1 MELKDKIYFEE
12 PIEDRFY
19 NGFSEKETVVL
30 RYNGKVGVFTIRNFF
45 TLMDPAERLVA
56 KEEDI
61 WIKDMLEEKPAEV
74 LGKNGFEKVLQLVR
88 RATFEPLFVIK
99 TESGKT
105 TIVGASHQIPV
116 VRDGEDILVRAENI
130 EEGNV
135 VYTADKEGNLKTE
148 KVVKKE
154 LEGKRHLSVYGMITE
169 SGGAIISGIFQKS
182 Y

>member
-1 MELKDKIYFEE
+1 MELKDKIYFGE

-105 TIVGASHQIPV
+105 TIVGASHRIPV
-116 VRDGEDILVRAENI
+116 MRDGEDVLVRAENI
-130 EEGNV
+130 EEGDT
-135 VYTADKEGNLKTE
+135 VYVKEGDNLKTE

>member
-19 NGFSEKETVVL
+19 NGYSEKETVVL
-30 RYNGKVGVFTIRNFF
+30 RYDGKVGVFTIRNFF

-61 WIKDMLEEKPAEV
+61 WVKDMLEEKPAEV
-74 LGKNGFEKVLQLVR
+74 LGKNGFEKVIQLVR
-88 RATFEPLFVIK
+88 RKTFEPLFIIQ

-116 VRDGEDILVRAENI
+116 LRESEELLLRAEDIKEGDLVYVKN
-130 EEGNV
+130 G
-135 VYTADKEGNLKTE
+135 DGNLKTE
-148 KVVKKE
+148 KIVKKE

-169 SGGAIISGIFQKS
+169 SGGAIVSGIFQKS